1 MFEKRFITK
10 YKKSL
15 NDFINTLFRTEEEI
29 EQERLKQ
36 EEETKQ
42 KKPKIEPYVPKKK
55 NVPEKRYSISG
66 GSSSDYKRKQLEKL
80 LKELV
85 SEKSSTID
93 FDKVRD
99 LTFVEM
105 VRIYI
110 ENKKMKDSKVYK
122 AGLMDRRLFSKVIND
137 VDYKPSKDTVFSFI
151 FALKLT
157 LSEANDLL
165 IRAGYSFSHSIK
177 KDIIVEYFVKEGIYD
192 LNKINALLYEID
204 IKPIGRINE

>member
-42 KKPKIEPYVPKKK
+42 KKPKREPYVPKKK
-55 NVPEKRYSISG
+55 NVPEKRYNISG
-66 GSSSDYKRKQLEKL
+66 GSSGDYKRKQLEKL

-99 LTFVEM
+99 LTFVEI

-151 FALKLT
+151 FALELT

-165 IRAGYSFSHSIK
+165 VRAGYSFSHSIK

-204 IKPIGRINE
+204 IKPIGRIIE

>member
-66 GSSSDYKRKQLEKL
+66 GSSGDYKRKQLEKL

>member
-42 KKPKIEPYVPKKK
+42 KKTKREPYVPKKK

-66 GSSSDYKRKQLEKL
+66 GSSGDYKRKQLEKL

-85 SEKSSTID
+85 SEKSSKID

-165 IRAGYSFSHSIK
+165 VKAGYSFSHSIK

>member
-66 GSSSDYKRKQLEKL
+66 GSSGDYKRKQLEKL

-165 IRAGYSFSHSIK
+165 ARAGYSFSHSIK

-204 IKPIGRINE
+204 IKPIGRIIE

>member
-204 IKPIGRINE
+204 IKPIGRIFE

>member
-29 EQERLKQ
+29 EQERLKH

-42 KKPKIEPYVPKKK
+42 KKPKREPYVPKKK
-55 NVPEKRYSISG
+55 NVLEKRYNISG
-66 GSSSDYKRKQLEKL
+66 GSSGDYKRKQLEKL

-165 IRAGYSFSHSIK
+165 ARAGYSFSHSIK

-204 IKPIGRINE
+204 IKPIGRIIE

>member
-42 KKPKIEPYVPKKK
+42 KKTKREPYVPKKK
-55 NVPEKRYSISG
+55 NVPEIRYSISG

-204 IKPIGRINE
+204 IKPIGRIIE

>member
-42 KKPKIEPYVPKKK
+42 KKPKREPYVPKKK
-55 NVPEKRYSISG
+55 NVPEKRYSIRG
-66 GSSSDYKRKQLEKL
+66 GSSGDYKRKQLEKL

-151 FALKLT
+151 NIT
-157 LSEANDLL
+157 T
-165 IRAGYSFSHSIK
+165 
-177 KDIIVEYFVKEGIYD
+177 
-192 LNKINALLYEID
+192 
-204 IKPIGRINE
+204 